1 MSSAA
6 TAENDVFVLL
16 KLLWAARTSILIG
29 WLVFLPLSFITLH
42 LLPRTYTASAEIAPP
57 AGAAGTGTLSKLG
70 GLGGLGAALS
80 NVAGDMSSESGN
92 NFPALLES
100 FSSHE
105 LSNILQQKYNLLQMI
120 YADRWDSERHNW
132 APPSFLSRTLS
143 GIKYIVTGQPS
154 RNIDTYKLDDFLAG
168 HLSYDQIQ
176 QTPFY
181 VVTYTYGNRADAERT
196 LSRILASADSI
207 VRAAH
212 LVRAEE
218 QIKYL
223 EGKLQQVTIEQHKQ
237 VLSNLLLEQERT
249 AMLAQS
255 RSSFAFEFVRTV
267 SSSPTPTSPNPLL
280 VIGLFTLLGTLAGL
294 GIHSAK
300 NWFGRPDLHN
310 RVGQPTYSH

>member
-16 KLLWAARTSILIG
+16 KLLWAARMFILIG
-29 WLVFLPLSFITLH
+29 WLIFLPLGFITLH
-42 LLPRTYTASAEIAPP
+42 LLPPTYTASAEIAPP

-80 NVAGDMSSESGN
+80 NVAGDMSSDGGN
-92 NFPALLES
+92 NFPTLLES
-100 FSSHE
+100 LGSHE
-105 LSNILQQKYNLLQMI
+105 LSNILQQKYNILQTI
-120 YADRWDSERHNW
+120 YADRWDDDRHDW
-132 APPSFLSRTLS
+132 TPPGFLSRILS
-143 GIKYIVTGQPS
+143 SIKYVVTGQPS
-154 RNIDTYKLDDFLAG
+154 RNIDTYRLDDFLAG

-181 VVTYTYGNRADAERT
+181 TVTYTYGNRADAERT

-207 VRAAH
+207 VRTAH

-223 EGKLQQVTIEQHKQ
+223 EGKLQQVTIEQHRQ

-255 RSSFAFEFVRTV
+255 GSSFAFEFVRPV
-267 SSSPTPTSPNPLL
+267 SSSPTPTSPKPLL
-280 VIGLFTLLGTLAGL
+280 VIGFFTVLGVLAGL
-294 GIHSAK
+294 GAHSAK
-300 NWFGRPDLHN
+300 NWLGRPNLHN
-310 RVGQPTYSH
+310 RVSRPTYSH

>member
-6 TAENDVFVLL
+6 TAENDVFALL
-16 KLLWAARTSILIG
+16 KLLWAARAFILIG
-29 WLVFLPLSFITLH
+29 WLVFLPLGFITLH

-57 AGAAGTGTLSKLG
+57 AGASGTGTLSKLG
-70 GLGGLGAALS
+70 GLGAALS
-80 NVAGDMSSESGN
+80 NVTGDMSLEGGN

-100 FSSHE
+100 FGSHE
-105 LSNILQQKYNLLQMI
+105 LSNILQRKYNLLQMI
-120 YADRWDSERHNW
+120 YADRWDGDRRDW
-132 APPSFLSRTLS
+132 VPPGFLSRLLS
-143 GIKYIVTGQPS
+143 GIKYTVTGQPS
-154 RNIDTYKLDDFLAG
+154 RNIDTYRLDDFLAG

-181 VVTYTYGNRADAERT
+181 VVTYTYRNREDAERT

-207 VRAAH
+207 VRTAH
-212 LVRAEE
+212 LARAEE

-223 EGKLQQVTIEQHKQ
+223 EAKLQQVTIEQHKQ

-255 RSSFAFEFVRTV
+255 RSSFAFEFVRTI

-280 VIGLFTLLGTLAGL
+280 VIGLFTLLGALAGL
-294 GIHSAK
+294 GAHSIK
-300 NWFGRPDLHN
+300 NWIGRPSVHN